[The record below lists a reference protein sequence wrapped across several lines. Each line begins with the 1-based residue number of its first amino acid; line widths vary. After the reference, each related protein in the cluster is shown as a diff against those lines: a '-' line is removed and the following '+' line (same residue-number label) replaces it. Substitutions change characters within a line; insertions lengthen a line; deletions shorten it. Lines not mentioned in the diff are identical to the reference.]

1 MYRLHF
7 EAKDSWHC
15 FHFDFPSRR
24 IALHTFIVFYKSM
37 VCGDILTLYDEDGK
51 VFLKKFK

>member
-37 VCGDILTLYDEDGK
+37 VYGDILTLYDEDGK